1 MRPPL
6 LAACAL
12 AVLSANSVAST
23 NAPVTSVVL
32 YPGSA
37 SITRTAQVAPGATE
51 VVLAGL
57 PANFNTQTMRVH
69 ASSGLRVGEV
79 TTLDAAGSRA
89 LNPAEA
95 ALLAK
100 IEALNDQ
107 KAVLDAEAK
116 SAAIVKE
123 YLERFNG
130 GSGGD
135 KPGPAVDGKA
145 LSGVIET
152 LGRGV
157 SSALL
162 KIQKI
167 AVQQRDLAK
176 QIDVLQRDLAR
187 LQSGARDTR
196 AVSVR
201 LSGDKGGTVTVSYQ
215 LGNAGWKPGYRASL
229 DSTASTV
236 ELARMATVAQS
247 TGEDWSNVKLTLS
260 TSQPRQSPVGREAQP
275 WLLSWR
281 APQPM
286 AAYAQDAM
294 KAAPA
299 APAPVMER
307 VAVTG
312 SRVRADGNGID
323 GSLMQEVQGTFASEF
338 EVPGR
343 VNLASDGREVTLP
356 LSTQMLAAKQHLRV
370 TPRLEKF
377 AIVMAETARPDGVWP
392 QGNLQLFR
400 DGSYVGATHW
410 NLQEGK
416 RAEFSFGRDDLLKVS
431 VDAVDGMS
439 GSKGMFGSR
448 ASHSSADVFTL
459 TSRHKKPMEL
469 VVIEASPVST
479 SEEIKVQAR
488 FAPQPTVDSWEERR
502 GVVAWKTTLAPAA
515 TAKFNVE
522 YKIDYPKEG
531 QMLGL
536 R

>member
-1 MRPPL
+1 MRSPP

-12 AVLSANSVAST
+12 ALLSINCMAST
-23 NAPVTSVVL
+23 NAPVTSVTL

-37 SITRTAQVAPGATE
+37 SITRTAQVAPGENE

-79 TTLDAAGSRA
+79 TTLDAAGSQA
-89 LNPAEA
+89 LNPTEA
-95 ALLAK
+95 ALAAK
-100 IEALNDQ
+100 IEALQDQ
-107 KAVLDAEAK
+107 KALLDAEVK
-116 SAAIVKE
+116 SAMVVKS

-130 GSGGD
+130 GAGGE
-135 KPGPAVDGKA
+135 KPGATVDAKA
-145 LSGVIET
+145 LSGVIDT

-157 SSALL
+157 SNALL
-162 KIQKI
+162 KIQKLTL
-167 AVQQRDLAK
+167 QQRGLDK
-176 QIDVLQRDLAR
+176 QIEVLQRDLAR
-187 LQSGARDTR
+187 LQSGAKDTR

-215 LGNAGWKPGYRASL
+215 LNNAGWKPGYRASL
-229 DSTASTV
+229 DSSASTV

-281 APQPM
+281 PHQPP
-286 AAYAQDAM
+286 AYAQDM
-294 KAAPA
+294 IRA
-299 APAPVMER
+299 APAPMAESV
-307 VAVTG
+307 VVTG
-312 SRVRADGNGID
+312 SRVGRQENEVDK
-323 GSLMQEVQGTFASEF
+323 SLMSEVQGTFATEF

-343 VNLASDGREVTLP
+343 VNLASDGRQVTLS

-370 TPRLEKF
+370 TPRLEQF
-377 AIVMAETARPDGVWP
+377 AIVMAETARPEGVWP

-416 RAEFSFGRDDLLKVS
+416 RAEFAFGRDELLKVS

-439 GSKGMFGSR
+439 GSKGFFGSR

-459 TSRHKKPMEL
+459 ISRHKKPMDV
-469 VVIEASPVST
+469 VVIESSPVST
-479 SEEIKVQAR
+479 SEEVKVAAK
-488 FAPQPTVDSWEERR
+488 FAPQPSVEKWEDRR

-531 QMLGL
+531 DMLGL

>member
-1 MRPPL
+1 MRSPL

-12 AVLSANSVAST
+12 SVLSMNSSAGT
-23 NAPVTSVVL
+23 NAPVTSVTL

-37 SITRTAQVAPGATE
+37 SITRTAQVAPGENE

-79 TTLDAAGSRA
+79 TTLDAAGSQA

-95 ALLAK
+95 ALAAK
-100 IEALNDQ
+100 IEALQDQ
-107 KAVLDAEAK
+107 KAVLDAEVK
-116 SAAIVKE
+116 SATVVKN
-123 YLERFNG
+123 YLESYNG
-130 GSGGD
+130 GGDD
-135 KPGPAVDGKA
+135 KPRPTVDAKA
-145 LSGVIET
+145 LSGVIDT

-157 SSALL
+157 SNALL
-162 KIQKI
+162 KIQKL
-167 AVQQRDLAK
+167 ALQQRGLDK

-187 LQSGARDTR
+187 LQSGAKDTR

-201 LSGDKGGTVTVSYQ
+201 LQGDKGGTVTVSYQ
-215 LGNAGWKPGYRASL
+215 LNNAGWKPGYRASL
-229 DSTASTV
+229 DSSASTV

-281 APQPM
+281 PHQP
-286 AAYAQDAM
+286 AAYAQDM
-294 KAAPA
+294 VKAAPP
-299 APAPVMER
+299 PAPMAER
-307 VAVTG
+307 VVVTG
-312 SRVRADGNGID
+312 SRARADNEVD
-323 GSLMQEVQGTFASEF
+323 KSLMSEVQGTFATEF

-343 VNLASDGREVTLP
+343 VNLASDGRQVTLS

-370 TPRLEKF
+370 TPRLERF

-416 RAEFSFGRDDLLKVS
+416 RAEFAFGRDDLLKVS
-431 VDAVDGMS
+431 VDAVDGMA
-439 GSKGMFGSR
+439 GSKGLFGSR
-448 ASHSSADVFTL
+448 ASHSTADVFTL
-459 TSRHKKPMEL
+459 TSRHKKPMDI
-469 VVIEASPVST
+469 VVIESSPVST
-479 SEEIKVQAR
+479 SEEIKVAAK
-488 FAPQPTVDSWEERR
+488 FAPQPSVEKWDERR

-531 QMLGL
+531 EMLGL